1 MIYNGQPTRR
11 LNNAMSRPSLAVEIS
26 KISGDQ
32 ESSRPDVV
40 AVEEP
45 LEIQLTSPT
54 ATNSAA
60 RSISVTMRTP
70 GDDVELAL
78 GFLYTEG
85 IVHSA
90 DDIASANVFGEE
102 QNTVRVDLNPE
113 VEFDLGSLQRH
124 FYTTS
129 SCGVCGKASID
140 ALRVSGLQALP
151 EDGPTFAR
159 STIVS
164 MPETAREQ
172 QGLFEETG
180 GLHAAA
186 VFDQSGEI
194 VVLREDVGRHN
205 AVDKVVGWLLLQG
218 KLPAHDYS
226 LLVSGRTSFELVQ
239 KTLLARI
246 PLLAAVGAP
255 SSLAVELA
263 SEFHMTLIG
272 FLRGEN
278 FNIYTGPQ
286 RIT

>member
-1 MIYNGQPTRR
+1 
-11 LNNAMSRPSLAVEIS
+11 MSRPSLAVEIS

-32 ESSRPDVV
+32 ETSRPDIV

-45 LEIQLTSPT
+45 LEIQLASPT

-60 RSISVTMRTP
+60 KSISVTMRTP

-90 DDIASANVFGEE
+90 DDIASANTVGED
-102 QNTVRVDLNPE
+102 QNTVRVELKPE

-129 SCGVCGKASID
+129 SCGVCGKASVD

-151 EDGPTFAR
+151 EDGPTLAR

-164 MPETAREQ
+164 MPDTAREKQ
-172 QGLFEETG
+172 PLFAETG

-186 VFDQSGEI
+186 LFDRNGEI
-194 VVLREDVGRHN
+194 IVLREDVGRHN

-239 KTLLARI
+239 KALVARI

-272 FLRGEN
+272 FLRGKN
-278 FNIYTGPQ
+278 FNIYAGPQ

>member
-1 MIYNGQPTRR
+1 M
-11 LNNAMSRPSLAVEIS
+11 NNAMSCPSLAVEIS

-32 ESSRPDVV
+32 ESSRPDIV

-70 GDDVELAL
+70 GNDVELAL

-85 IVHSA
+85 VVRSA
-90 DDIASANVFGEE
+90 DDIASADVVGEE
-102 QNTVRVDLNPE
+102 QNTVRVELKPE

-129 SCGVCGKASID
+129 SCGVCGKSSID
-140 ALRVSGLQALP
+140 ALRVSGLHALP
-151 EDGPTFAR
+151 EDGPTLAR

-164 MPETAREQ
+164 MPDTAREQ
-172 QGLFEETG
+172 QSLFEESG

-186 VFDQSGEI
+186 VFDQDGEI

-205 AVDKVVGWLLLQG
+205 AVDKIVGWLLLQG

-239 KTLLARI
+239 KALVARI

-263 SEFHMTLIG
+263 CEFHMTLIG
-272 FLRGEN
+272 FLRGKN
-278 FNIYTGPQ
+278 FNIYAGGQ
-286 RIT
+286 RIL